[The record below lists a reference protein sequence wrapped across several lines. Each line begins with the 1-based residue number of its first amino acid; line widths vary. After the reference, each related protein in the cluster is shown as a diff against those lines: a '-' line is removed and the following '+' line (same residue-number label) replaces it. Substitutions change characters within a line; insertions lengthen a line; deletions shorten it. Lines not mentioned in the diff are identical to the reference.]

1 MHHPWLTTAQRI
13 QALAQAGL
21 TYCQND
27 YDRERY
33 EELMQ
38 ISAQM
43 LADYS
48 EAPFE
53 KVMDLFERE
62 NGYLTPKV
70 DIRGV
75 VFRDDKLL
83 MVQEKIDQGWTV
95 PGGWA
100 DVGYSPSEIV
110 VKEVQEEAGITVVPE
125 RLLAVLDK
133 KCHDHPPTPFYTYKI
148 FILCQHTKGEI
159 QTGPET
165 MNVGFFGENELPS
178 LSVERLTVNQAKLL
192 FNFHRNPDQAVLLD

>member
-1 MHHPWLTTAQRI
+1 MHHPWLTTAQRLQSI
-13 QALAQAGL
+13 AQAGL

-33 EELMQ
+33 EELMR
-38 ISAQM
+38 ISAQIV
-43 LADYS
+43 ADYS
-48 EAPFE
+48 DAPFE
-53 KVMDLFERE
+53 KVLNLYGKEE
-62 NGYLTPKV
+62 GYLTPKV

-110 VKEVQEEAGITVVPE
+110 VKEVQEEAGITVAPE

-133 KCHDHPPTPFYTYKI
+133 KCHNHPPTPFYTYKI
-148 FILCQHTKGEI
+148 FILCRHLAGEI
-159 QTGPET
+159 TAGMET
-165 MNVGFFGENELPS
+165 MNVGFFGKGELPP
-178 LSVERLTVNQAKLL
+178 LSVERLTVEQAEML
-192 FNFHRNPDQAVLLD
+192 FDFHHNLAKAVLFD